1 MLCVRKEMTGGSIQL
16 MTGMNESKYQR
27 TWLLICSVTKKYPVI
42 GTLERVAEDTRW
54 GSGVVIG
61 SCIIDILFVFALCSY
76 ISYKSWRVE
85 VFIYHACNQ
94 EDGKLVGTELI
105 EWFLFWWVYVRCIMR
120 SRYIYMQPKHV
131 SLFVLFRAS
140 YYNTPSDYFFC
151 QEKKKKKYSVI
162 TCQSRSQS
170 HKTMEKKISC
180 YLQTQLIFRVEE
192 YVTRTVKVLNK
203 LNNHTFNQ
211 SSWYPIHL
219 FDLVIKPTAALTFL
233 ICTDRKSVV

>member
-1 MLCVRKEMTGGSIQL
+1 MTGGSIQL

-151 QEKKKKKYSVI
+151 QEKKKRNIQWLLVNLGVKVIRRWRRKYLV
-162 TCQSRSQS
+162 
-170 HKTMEKKISC
+170 
-180 YLQTQLIFRVEE
+180 IFR
-192 YVTRTVKVLNK
+192 
-203 LNNHTFNQ
+203 H
-211 SSWYPIHL
+211 SSYSEW
-219 FDLVIKPTAALTFL
+219 
-233 ICTDRKSVV
+233 KSMSHVRWKSSTN